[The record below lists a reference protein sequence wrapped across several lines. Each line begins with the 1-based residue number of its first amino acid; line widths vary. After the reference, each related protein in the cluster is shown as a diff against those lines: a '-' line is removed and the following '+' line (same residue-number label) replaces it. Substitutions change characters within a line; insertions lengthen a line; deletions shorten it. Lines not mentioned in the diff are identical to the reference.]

1 MDDALVQLSG
11 QLASMVWPALLPF
24 VAACGT
30 GCLLLRLLD
39 DLHRQPAGPAR
50 VPLLLTALA
59 AAIGLWTTSLQPLVP
74 YWPSHAALSS
84 AHGMALTFAAFGW
97 NLAVTA
103 LWCMLGGRPGVGIV
117 RTLLMGLLLGAC
129 GPLTQLIQA
138 GAQTVEAV
146 ALQDAGVLVAVV
158 VLSATACSVL
168 LQVALLPAGEVGRRP
183 AMSLFVCLLLG
194 IGLTL
199 GAVFGGPVLGTQ
211 PAAAVTEAPGG
222 IRLVLMAGPV
232 VAVLAVLLLGF
243 RDRAAGDRSAAVI
256 SREIRRRKETM
267 QALNDLE
274 QSYRQREAELSARH
288 QLLLDG
294 AHVGLWEFDLITRGA
309 HFSER
314 FATMLGYTLK
324 EIGPSTSEYLRLV
337 HPDDLPLVLNRIQVH
352 VDGDAPSYAAEFRMR
367 HKDGGYRRIQ
377 ASGTALRDA
386 GGRATLMA
394 GSHTDVKQQ
403 ASSGA
408 AQQQPYNAPAQ
419 AEPDVSF
426 RRQGLWES
434 WSPLDNTP
442 VAAKA
447 EPGMPAQAPIP
458 APAPASTSAAAT
470 DGLLPAIDPSAL
482 H

>member
-1 MDDALVQLSG
+1 MDDALVQLIG
-11 QLASMVWPALLPF
+11 QFASAVSPALLPF
-24 VAACGT
+24 VTACGT

-50 VPLLLTALA
+50 LPLLLTALA
-59 AAIGLWTTSLQPLVP
+59 AAIGLWTVSLLPLLAH
-74 YWPSHAALSS
+74 WPSHEAASGT
-84 AHGMALTFAAFGW
+84 HGMVLTLAAFGW
-97 NLAVTA
+97 SLAVTA
-103 LWCMLGGRPGVGIV
+103 LWCMLGARPGVGLV

-129 GPLTQLIQA
+129 GPMMQLIQA
-138 GAQTVEAV
+138 GAQTVETV
-146 ALQDAGVLVAVV
+146 ALSDAGVLAVVV
-158 VLSATACSVL
+158 VLSATACAAVL
-168 LQVALLPAGEVGRRP
+168 QFALLPAETGRRP
-183 AMSLFVCLLLG
+183 AMSVFVCLLLG
-194 IGLTL
+194 FGLTL
-199 GAVFGGPVLGTQ
+199 GAVLAGPILGAQ
-211 PAAAVTEAPGG
+211 QASAATGAPEGA
-222 IRLVLMAGPV
+222 RLALVAGPV

-243 RDRAAGDRSAAVI
+243 RDRAAGDRSAAVVA
-256 SREIRRRKETM
+256 REIRRRKETT

-314 FATMLGYTLK
+314 FAAMLGYTLK

-377 ASGTALRDA
+377 ASGVALRDA
-386 GGRATLMA
+386 GGRATRMA
-394 GSHTDVKQQ
+394 GSHTDITQQ
-403 ASSGA
+403 ATAVAA
-408 AQQQPYNAPAQ
+408 AQPPSAYASAQ
-419 AEPDVSF
+419 AAPDVTL

-442 VAAKA
+442 AAA
-447 EPGMPAQAPIP
+447 NTEPAMPAQASSP
-458 APAPASTSAAAT
+458 APGPVPAT
-470 DGLLPAIDPSAL
+470 DGVFPTIDPSAL